1 MMLCFLEKHEELFH
15 YSNEKRHDDDDR
27 KLFYLSIVFWGT
39 AIEANMR
46 KYRSV
51 FQGLITI
58 ISSSLIHASISF
70 CYSDHIGI
78 NLF

>member
-46 KYRSV
+46 KSPLFLLLLYMPA
-51 FQGLITI
+51 FHFAIPIT
-58 ISSSLIHASISF
+58 S
-70 CYSDHIGI
+70 G
-78 NLF
+78 